1 MKVTLTTVQMYCRDD
16 HSMIVTTQYDVD
28 HKQNTNAQQMMLYSF
43 QVYKKIICIMLEKWW
58 LVGAKT
64 ICTN

>member
-28 HKQNTNAQQMMLYSF
+28 HKQHTNAQQMMLYSF
-43 QVYKKIICIMLEKWW
+43 QIYKKNNLHYAQKVVVSWCKNYLY
-58 LVGAKT
+58 
-64 ICTN
+64 